1 MSKTLAIHWA
11 GTTHATWLHGDLRG
25 SWREG
30 RLIGP
35 DPFLKAAAT
44 ARMKHDS
51 VFLDTLEQTLV
62 ADAFREVV
70 REQRHQVLAATI
82 QASHF
87 HLVLAPLREDIVTVI
102 ARFKRRSAAAVFGR
116 RRDIGREAPRSLW
129 TGGKFLTFIFTE
141 AHLRNTIEYVR
152 RHNRREGLPDDP
164 YDWIR
169 PPIKYHA
176 LPNQD
181 GSAIYPPTI

>member
-1 MSKTLAIHWA
+1 MGKTLAIHWA
-11 GTTHATWLHGDLRG
+11 GTTHGTWLHGDLRG

-44 ARMKHDS
+44 ARMNHDS
-51 VFLDTLEQTLV
+51 VFLDTVERALV

-87 HLVLAPLREDIVTVI
+87 HMVLAPLREDIATVI
-102 ARFKRRSAAAVFGR
+102 ARFKRRSAAAVLGR
-116 RRDIGREAPRSLW
+116 CRKMSIDAPRSLW
-129 TGGKFLTFIFTE
+129 TGGKFFTFIFSQS
-141 AHLRNTIEYVR
+141 HLWNTIEYVR

-164 YDWIR
+164 YDWIQ
-169 PPIKYHA
+169 PHAKYKASPI
-176 LPNQD
+176 QD
-181 GSAIYPPTI
+181 GSAI